1 MAMSLL
7 SGAKGDIGVLEHHVH
22 SRWRAY
28 PQNIS
33 NTVQLTAAA
42 AANTFGSWTL
52 VIPLDTVLFDFDII
66 GMVVDAV
73 SAATYYHIQLGYNPE
88 NAEPGEN
95 MEMGERRL
103 KIVTQPIARGT
114 EILAIY
120 SQNIPANSTVWARLK
135 TASTNEDTADI
146 SLVLSRH
153 IVVSRELPLWPAFP
167 W

>member
-1 MAMSLL
+1 MVMSLL
-7 SGAKGDIGVLEHHVH
+7 SGVKRDVGVLEHHTH
-22 SRWRAY
+22 SRWRVY

-33 NTVQLTAAA
+33 NTVQLTAAE

-52 VIPLDTVLFDFDII
+52 VIPLNTVLFDFDIV
-66 GMVVDAV
+66 GMVLDAV
-73 SAATYYHIQLGYNPE
+73 SVATYYHIQLGYNPE

-103 KIVTQPIARGT
+103 KVVTQPIARAT

-120 SQNIPANSTVWARLK
+120 SQEIPANSTVWAKLK
-135 TASTNEDTADI
+135 TASVNEDTADI
-146 SLVLSRH
+146 SLVLTRH
-153 IVVSRELPLWPAFP
+153 IEVSRELPLWPAFP